1 MGNLSMGSLVSPLRP
16 CYLVP
21 RRQGEKHVMARKP
34 TDEVQ
39 LKLRFDEKL
48 RRRLARE
55 AERNDRS
62 MNAEIVLRLESSFR
76 QEDTEQ
82 LFERALA
89 AIVKDVQ
96 NIKQQAERLTAPPPT
111 TLLELGQPAPAPI
124 VSDVQE
130 VKEMLKTLLQQSANR
145 GENPK

>member
-1 MGNLSMGSLVSPLRP
+1 
-16 CYLVP
+16 
-21 RRQGEKHVMARKP
+21 MARKP

-62 MNAEIVLRLESSFR
+62 MNAEIVLRLESSFQ

-89 AIVKDVQ
+89 AIVEDVQ

-111 TLLELGQPAPAPI
+111 TLLELGHRPEPAPI
-124 VSDVQE
+124 VSDVRE

>member
-1 MGNLSMGSLVSPLRP
+1 
-16 CYLVP
+16 
-21 RRQGEKHVMARKP
+21 MARKP

-48 RRRLARE
+48 RRRLARK

-89 AIVKDVQ
+89 AIVEDVQ
-96 NIKQQAERLTAPPPT
+96 NIKQQAEKLTASPPT
-111 TLLELGQPAPAPI
+111 TLLVGHRPEPAPI
-124 VSDVQE
+124 VSDVRE
-130 VKEMLKTLLQQSANR
+130 VKEMLKKILLQQSANR
-145 GENPK
+145 GGNPK

>member
-1 MGNLSMGSLVSPLRP
+1 
-16 CYLVP
+16 
-21 RRQGEKHVMARKP
+21 MARKP

-62 MNAEIVLRLESSFR
+62 MNAEIVLRLESSFQ

-89 AIVKDVQ
+89 ALVEDVQ
-96 NIKQQAERLTAPPPT
+96 NIKQHTERLTAPPPT
-111 TLLELGQPAPAPI
+111 TLLELGHRPEPAPI
-124 VSDVQE
+124 VSDVRE
-130 VKEMLKTLLQQSANR
+130 VKETLKILLERSANR
-145 GENPK
+145 GKNPK

>member
-1 MGNLSMGSLVSPLRP
+1 
-16 CYLVP
+16 
-21 RRQGEKHVMARKP
+21 MARKP

-62 MNAEIVLRLESSFR
+62 MNAEILLRLESSFR

-111 TLLELGQPAPAPI
+111 TLLELGHRPAPAPI
-124 VSDVQE
+124 VSDVRE

>member
-1 MGNLSMGSLVSPLRP
+1 
-16 CYLVP
+16 
-21 RRQGEKHVMARKP
+21 MARKP

-82 LFERALA
+82 LLERALA
-89 AIVKDVQ
+89 AIVVDVRD
-96 NIKQQAERLTAPPPT
+96 IKQQLERLTAPSPT
-111 TLLELGQPAPAPI
+111 TLLDLGHLPAPAPI
-124 VSDVQE
+124 VSDVRD
-130 VKEMLKTLLQQSANR
+130 VKEMLKTLQSANR

>member
-1 MGNLSMGSLVSPLRP
+1 VGNLSMGSLVPPLRP

-21 RRQGEKHVMARKP
+21 RRQGEKHVMARRP
-34 TDEVQ
+34 SDEVQ

-55 AERNDRS
+55 AERKDRS

-76 QEDTEQ
+76 QEDTKQ

-89 AIVKDVQ
+89 AIVQDVQ
-96 NIKQQAERLTAPPPT
+96 NIKEQAERLTAPAPT
-111 TLLELGQPAPAPI
+111 TLVELGPAPAPI
-124 VSDVQE
+124 VIDVRE
-130 VKEMLKTLLQQSANR
+130 VKEMLKTFLEQSANR
-145 GENPK
+145 GKNPK

>member
-1 MGNLSMGSLVSPLRP
+1 
-16 CYLVP
+16 
-21 RRQGEKHVMARKP
+21 MARKP

-48 RRRLARE
+48 RRRLARK
-55 AERNDRS
+55 AELKGRS
-62 MNAEIVLRLESSFR
+62 MNAEIVLRLESSFQ

-89 AIVKDVQ
+89 AIVEDVK
-96 NIKQQAERLTAPPPT
+96 NIKQHAERLTAPPPT
-111 TLLELGQPAPAPI
+111 TLRELEHQPQPAPI
-124 VSDVQE
+124 VSDVRE

-145 GENPK
+145 GDPK

>member
-1 MGNLSMGSLVSPLRP
+1 
-16 CYLVP
+16 
-21 RRQGEKHVMARKP
+21 MARKP

-82 LFERALA
+82 LFKRALA
-89 AIVKDVQ
+89 AIVEDVQ

-111 TLLELGQPAPAPI
+111 TLRELGHRPEPAPI
-124 VSDVQE
+124 VRDVGE
-130 VKEMLKTLLQQSANR
+130 VKEMLKTLQSANR
-145 GENPK
+145 GDPK